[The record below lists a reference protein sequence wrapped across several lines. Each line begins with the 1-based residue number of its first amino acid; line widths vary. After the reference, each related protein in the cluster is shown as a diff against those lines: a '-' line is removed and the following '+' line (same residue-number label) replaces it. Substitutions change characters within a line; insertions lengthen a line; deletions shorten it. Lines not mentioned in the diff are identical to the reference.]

1 METYRTALILGYG
14 RSGRA
19 AERLLHAENTETVVC
34 TQETTD
40 EVEVFRILEERDFD
54 VCIVSPGFSLSHPWM
69 CAVLEAGVPLL
80 SELELG
86 WSRHRG
92 KTVAVTGSNGK
103 STAVKWICEM
113 LQLSGLKAAIG
124 GNYGIPACE
133 TVFENPE
140 LDWLVLEVSS
150 FQLETVQNFRAEV
163 AVLLNVLPNH
173 LNRHGTME
181 TYRRTKARIFSSSLE
196 LAAKPKAG
204 VVRASIPMEHANA
217 TARLSEKGVLPQ
229 TGSTRYTHP
238 GFANI
243 SQGDVCLAPAN
254 LLPQLKADLSG
265 AKRNWITFGGT
276 PDADYF
282 FENGQVF
289 QESEPILDLSGT
301 LFDSPILG
309 SCTGAAGAAVAAVC
323 GITQKAAE
331 AAARGFEPLPHRLQ
345 RVGELDGVAFINDSK
360 ATNLAAVATALQ
372 ACGTGIHLIAGGLP
386 KESDYTFIK
395 EILAE
400 RTRSIYLTGQASR
413 SMYQAW
419 SGFCPCVECGTLE
432 KAFNAARNAAKPGE
446 TVLLSPGC
454 ASFDQFIGFEE
465 RGERF
470 MALFHESVQGGG
482 DAL

>member
-1 METYRTALILGYG
+1 MEKYRTALVLGYG

-19 AERLLHAENTETVVC
+19 AERLLRAEECQTVVL
-34 TQETTD
+34 TQETAD
-40 EVEVFRILEERDFD
+40 DAEVSNALVATKFD
-54 VCIVSPGFSLSHPWM
+54 VCIVSPGFGLSNPWIR
-69 CAVLEAGVPLL
+69 AVREAEIPLL

-113 LQLSGLKAAIG
+113 LQLASLKAEIG

-133 TVFENPE
+133 TVSENPD

-163 AVLLNVLPNH
+163 AVVLNVLPNH
-173 LNRHGTME
+173 LDRHENMDI
-181 TYRRTKARIFSSSLE
+181 YRRTKARIFGSSLE

-204 VVRASIPMEHANA
+204 VVRASIPMEHASA

-238 GFANI
+238 GFADI
-243 SQGDVCLAPAN
+243 SQGDVCLVPAN
-254 LLPQLKADLSG
+254 LLPQLKADLGG

-289 QESEPILDLSGT
+289 QGSEPVLDLSGT
-301 LFDSPILG
+301 LFDSPVLG
-309 SCTGAAGAAVAAVC
+309 SCTGAAGAATAAAC
-323 GITQKAAE
+323 GIPKKVAE
-331 AAARGFEPLPHRLQ
+331 AAARVFEPLPHRLQ
-345 RVGELDGVAFINDSK
+345 RVGELDGVAYINDSK

-372 ACGTGIHLIAGGLP
+372 AFGTGIHLIAGGLS

-400 RTRSIYLTGQASR
+400 RIRSIYLTGQSSR
-413 SMYQAW
+413 AMYQAW

-432 KAFNAARNAAKPGE
+432 KAFSAARNAAKPGE

-470 MALFHESVQGGG
+470 MALFRESVQGGG